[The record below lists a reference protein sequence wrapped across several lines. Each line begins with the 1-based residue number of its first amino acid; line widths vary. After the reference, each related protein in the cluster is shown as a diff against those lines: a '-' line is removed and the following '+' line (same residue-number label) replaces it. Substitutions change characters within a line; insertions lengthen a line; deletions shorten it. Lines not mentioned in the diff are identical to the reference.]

1 MPSSEDKK
9 FNENLT
15 KKTNM
20 SLQSLWKGEQAF
32 NKKKNTS

>member
-1 MPSSEDKK
+1 MKT
-9 FNENLT
+9 LQ

-32 NKKKNTS
+32 NRKKNAS